1 MFYYLMYGIQLI
13 WYGHACFEIRAS
25 LNVLIDPFF
34 RGNPK
39 TNVLP
44 EDVEPHVILVTHG
57 HYDHLGDT
65 IEIAQRTGCKVIAV
79 HELAHYLRSQ
89 NVMAEGMNIGGRMKV
104 NDISVI
110 MTDANHSSSVSHA
123 GLSLYAGR
131 AAGFILQVNGCS
143 IYHAGDTGLFSDM
156 QLIGDVYR
164 PDVALLPI
172 GGRYT
177 MDPEDAARA
186 VALIR
191 PKIVIPMHY
200 STFDV
205 IVQDPLDFMKK
216 VVGSCE
222 TNVLIMNT
230 AEVLDL

>member
-1 MFYYLMYGIQLI
+1 MYGIRLI
-13 WYGHACFEIRAS
+13 WHGHACFEVRANI
-25 LNVLIDPFF
+25 NVLIDPFF

-65 IEIAQRTGCKVIAV
+65 IEIAQRTGCKVIAA
-79 HELAHYLRSQ
+79 HELAQYLKSQ
-89 NVMAEGMNIGGRMKV
+89 NVMAEGMNIGGRMSV
-104 NDISVI
+104 NGMSVA

-123 GLSLYAGR
+123 GLRLYAGR
-131 AAGFILQVNGCS
+131 AAGFVLKMNSCS

-156 QLIGDVYR
+156 RLIGDVYR

-177 MDPEDAARA
+177 MDPGDAARA

-191 PKIVIPMHY
+191 PKIAIPMHY
-200 STFDV
+200 NTFDV
-205 IVQDPLDFMKK
+205 IAQDPLDFMNK
-216 VVGSCE
+216 VTDSCE
-222 TNVLIMNT
+222 TNVMIMNIGGL
-230 AEVLDL
+230 LDM